1 VAIQSLLKAAFCRA
15 VQVELL
21 VITRYKRDPVFR
33 VSGTSYI
40 SAGVGGD
47 YLGNGRFCF
56 AHDVGYVS
64 CA

>member
-1 VAIQSLLKAAFCRA
+1 VAIQSLLKAGFCRA

-21 VITRYKRDPVFR
+21 VITRYKMDPVFR

-47 YLGNGRFCF
+47 YLSNARFCF
-56 AHDVGYVS
+56 AHDFGNVV